1 MSLSSSGDKDFE
13 NLRYDNKFLE
23 AFTYAWGMVESDI
36 DQKIIYE
43 FGLDIQNSNFN
54 SNTTNTKIDYVLRQ
68 FSREIEFLHSIKKLN
83 NAQFKALHDFS
94 EKRNK
99 LFHGTQGRNYN
110 KLILNLTD
118 IEKKEYLDVASLALR
133 ATTYGI
139 NNDDLP
145 SL

>member
-1 MSLSSSGDKDFE
+1 MSYPSSGDKDFE
-13 NLRYDNKFLE
+13 DLRHDNKFLE

-43 FGLDIQNSNFN
+43 FGLDAQNDNLN
-54 SNTTNTKIDYVLRQ
+54 SKTTNPKIEYVLRQ
-68 FSREIEFLHSIKKLN
+68 FRPEIEFLHSIKKLN
-83 NAQFKALHDFS
+83 NTQYKALFDFS

-110 KLILNLTD
+110 KLILNLTE

-133 ATTYGI
+133 TTTYG
-139 NNDDLP
+139 
-145 SL
+145 